1 MTKLKVKMGFFDL
14 AKHGLN
20 KHGFKYQNWSHV
32 LGEERNRKERRAK
45 EERERK
51 RKKKKKKRSQ
61 ASQGMETNLDHGIE
75 WIYGTLRLC
84 MINSLSPNLGF

>member
-1 MTKLKVKMGFFDL
+1 MRKLKAKMGFFYL

-20 KHGFKYQNWSHV
+20 KHGFKDQNWSHV
-32 LGEERNRKERRAK
+32 LGEERNHRERRAK
-45 EERERK
+45 EEKKRK
-51 RKKKKKKRSQ
+51 RKKKKKRSQ

-84 MINSLSPNLGF
+84 MINILSPNLRF